1 MSYTRGKRVVIVGA
15 GFGGLWAARAL
26 AGTGAEVLVL
36 DRNNFHTFLP
46 LLYQVAAAELSPTD
60 ICYPVRSIFRKEK
73 GIQFR
78 LGTVGHVDPV
88 ERLVMT
94 SEERIPYDYLIL
106 AMGSAPHFFGIPGA
120 EEHAFAMKT
129 IDQAVPLRHHILTR
143 FEAAVYER
151 DPARRRQLL
160 TFTIVGGGP
169 TGVEFAGAL
178 AELVYGPLQEDYP
191 MLDLADV
198 RIILLEAQ
206 DRLLGGMPLPL
217 GRYVRSRLE
226 RRAVRVR
233 FGAQVTRITAGEVFL
248 SDGSVIRTE
257 TVVWTAGVKG
267 ETGPERWGFPMARG
281 GRVAVESTLNLAD
294 HPEIY
299 VVGDLAYLEEKGEPL
314 PGVAPVAMQ
323 QGELAARNILRHM
336 KGEAGKPFRF
346 KDPGMLA
353 VVGRGHAVAH
363 IGGRS
368 FKGIAAWWVWLVVHV
383 AKLVG
388 FRNRILVM
396 VNWAWNYLSF
406 ERAVR
411 LILPYQPP
419 RSPGEAPPAVPGTAS
434 SSPGA
439 DGSPP
444 VTRPAAVVTEGAGA
458 SAEAGPSTEDG
469 SGSPESSTSRRT

>member
-1 MSYTRGKRVVIVGA
+1 MALSYTRGKRVVIVGA

-26 AGTGAEVLVL
+26 AGTGTEVLVL

-78 LGTVGHVDPV
+78 LGTVGEVDPV
-88 ERLVMT
+88 ERLVLT
-94 SEERIPYDYLIL
+94 REERIPYDYLIL

-129 IDQAVPLRHHILTR
+129 IDQAVPLRHQILAR

-178 AELVYGPLQEDYP
+178 AELVYGPLKEDYP

-267 ETGPERWGFPMARG
+267 EPGPERWGLPMERG
-281 GRVAVESTLNLAD
+281 GRVAVESTLNVPGF
-294 HPEIY
+294 PEVF
-299 VVGDLAYLEEKGEPL
+299 VVGDLAYLEERGEPL

-323 QGELAARNILRHM
+323 QGELAAKNILRHM
-336 KGEAGKPFRF
+336 KGEAGKAFRF

-368 FKGIAAWWVWLVVHV
+368 FTGIVAWWVWLVVHV

-396 VNWAWNYLSF
+396 VNWAWNYLTF

-419 RSPGEAPPAVPGTAS
+419 RSPEGGVGGGSASAAGAPGEDGATPGEFPSTS
-434 SSPGA
+434 VSP
-439 DGSPP
+439 SPP
-444 VTRPAAVVTEGAGA
+444 VAADDRSGA
-458 SAEAGPSTEDG
+458 SP
-469 SGSPESSTSRRT
+469 SSTSRST

>member
-1 MSYTRGKRVVIVGA
+1 MSYTKGRRVVVVGA

-60 ICYPVRSIFRKEK
+60 ICYPVRAIFRKEK

-78 LGTVGHVDPV
+78 LGGVREVDTV
-88 ERLVMT
+88 ERVVT
-94 SEERIPYDYLIL
+94 TREERIPYDYLVL
-106 AMGSAPHFFGIPGA
+106 AMGSAPHFFGVPGA
-120 EEHAFAMKT
+120 EEHAFSMKT
-129 IDQAVPLRHHILTR
+129 IAQAVPLRHHILSR

-160 TFTIVGGGP
+160 TFTVVGGGP
-169 TGVEFAGAL
+169 TGVEFSGAL

-206 DRLLGGMPLPL
+206 DRLLSGMPLPL
-217 GRYVRSRLE
+217 GKYVRSRLE

-233 FGAQVTRITAGEVFL
+233 FGAQVTRITPGEVLL

-257 TVVWTAGVKG
+257 TVVWTAGVTG
-267 ETGPERWGFPMARG
+267 EPGPERWGLPMERG
-281 GRVAVESTLNLAD
+281 GRVRVEPTLNVPGIPD
-294 HPEIY
+294 VF
-299 VVGDLAYLEEKGEPL
+299 VVGDLAYLEEGGEAL

-323 QGELAARNILRHM
+323 QGELAAKNILRHM
-336 KGEAGKPFRF
+336 RGDPLRDFRF
-346 KDPGMLA
+346 RDPGMLA

-368 FKGIAAWWVWLVVHV
+368 FTGITAWWVWLVVHV

-411 LILPYQPP
+411 LILPYQSP
-419 RSPGEAPPAVPGTAS
+419 RSPGWGPG

-439 DGSPP
+439 SGVEEPRGEEGSRAASPLFAPDVPEEPSTGTGSP
-444 VTRPAAVVTEGAGA
+444 
-458 SAEAGPSTEDG
+458 
-469 SGSPESSTSRRT
+469 SSTSRST